1 MQLFLWPGGAL
12 LFVLLLLLLLL
23 LENGRCIS
31 GRFWVVGCWW
41 RLNYLHGL
49 TNIFLKNKPISDT
62 NMYTDKQTLRRQTR
76 AGNTRHVARSV
87 SACVPLRLSPY
98 SPTRPVNIRKH
109 ETLSIIHVLHTR
121 TLGAYEAR
129 PPGTHPCPRIISW
142 DLSSVVRRG
151 NPPPGANEV
160 FARM

>member
-1 MQLFLWPGGAL
+1 M
-12 LFVLLLLLLLL
+12 
-23 LENGRCIS
+23 
-31 GRFWVVGCWW
+31 
-41 RLNYLHGL
+41 
-49 TNIFLKNKPISDT
+49 
-62 NMYTDKQTLRRQTR
+62 
-76 AGNTRHVARSV
+76 ARSV

-98 SPTRPVNIRKH
+98 SPTRPVNIRLVEKR
-109 ETLSIIHVLHTR
+109 ETLSIIHVLQTR

-142 DLSSVVRRG
+142 DLSPVVRRG